1 MPLWQSCDNLVAILW
16 RSTMDS
22 LIDVLHPC
30 LVMYFILVAIYNS
43 ITSRLPP
50 HISTRGAWALAQVLV
65 IMSRGY
71 LEYLKGTRG
80 SPPHLVF
87 KKSGYEVYQAVA
99 MSSEMRDALLLGD
112 VEIHEAY
119 NIRAKIVLSCKP
131 FKPHELKKHVF
142 CVIDIRSDGL
152 CPKVSDIDQPP
163 HNWKQ
168 SLQFEPTTDTIFI
181 ATRPSFQR
189 MQIITFGQ
197 KAEIPK
203 TWVKDPKY
211 DKYTESS
218 GYMSFCVTHLP
229 QEKPILFFSNHN
241 KFQSDRHRM
250 YTNSL
255 RNKMLEKWLALAMV
269 KCAMNKAQEVNPEL
283 NPSDMFTLLCQKTCC
298 FFNDP
303 SLIDLSLI
311 SLKH

>member
-1 MPLWQSCDNLVAILW
+1 MDILI
-16 RSTMDS
+16 DV
-22 LIDVLHPC
+22 LDVLHPC
-30 LVMYFILVAIYNS
+30 LVMYFIFVAVCKS
-43 ITSRLPP
+43 ITSRLPV
-50 HISTRGAWALAQVLV
+50 HLSTRGIWALAQALA

-71 LEYLKGTRG
+71 LEYLKGRRG

-112 VEIHEAY
+112 IELHNAY

-131 FKPHELKKHVF
+131 CKPHELKKHVF
-142 CVIDIRSDGL
+142 CVVDIKSDGL

-168 SLQFEPTTDTIFI
+168 TLKDKKDFEPNADTIII
-181 ATRPSFQR
+181 ATRRSFKH
-189 MQIITFGQ
+189 MQIITFGR

-203 TWVKDPKY
+203 TWVKDQKY

-229 QEKPILFFSNHN
+229 QEKPILLFSNRN
-241 KFQSDRHRM
+241 KFQSNRHM
-250 YTNSL
+250 VYANSI
-255 RNKMLEKWLALAMV
+255 RNKMLEKWLTLAMV
-269 KCAMNKAQEVNPEL
+269 KCAMNNALELNPDI
-283 NPSDMFTLLCQKTCC
+283 NPSDMFTLLCQKTYC

-303 SLIDLSLI
+303 PLIDPSLMDLSSI
-311 SLKH
+311 SSRH